1 MKRALI
7 IVSVIILIG
16 LGIGFFILKSQLS
29 GIFDSLKPTIVSELK
44 QKTGVDLQ
52 FEDITL
58 AGLLSPHLYIK
69 NFSVDNK
76 QASVKGSEINA
87 AIDLLPLLS
96 GSVQINS
103 VEISQTTVDLKE
115 AQKTHSASEPVSAVR
130 TSEEKSKS
138 GGLNINIDSLK
149 LTDVSVSKGQ
159 HKIEKINL
167 SSNITL
173 EGGAITLSNL
183 KGSLLALGTNNIGF
197 SSANLAYKGD
207 RISTSGV
214 TITTESG
221 DLLLKGEL
229 PLKDKGNINISSSSL
244 NLAPLSKL
252 AGFEL
257 LGAIGLDANLEKL
270 PSDGNAK
277 VSLNQIGLKHPKAEI
292 SGLTGEVKAI
302 QAGSK
307 TNFEL
312 NDVKLDLNSAPISL
326 NGKGEVADFK
336 TPKIEKLDMDVAGGK
351 VSLFGSQQELSVS
364 ASRLQI
370 PNLLT
375 LAKSPAKLSGEV
387 TQLTLNKFRAVPD
400 DFNGTGEFLASS
412 LSVPGFN
419 LLGAVIGEL
428 KEVPLLKEVLY
439 SSLPAQ
445 YQSALSEDSTKI
457 DSLKVNFSGNGQA
470 INLSEINA
478 KSTLFTVIGGGSVV
492 PSKKDG
498 DIELTMILPKDLSE
512 HIVKKLNGGS
522 GLLNSSGSLELSVT
536 IALRAG
542 KPSVK
547 VKTDKL
553 LKGALKEAAGK
564 ALDKALSGKKGEKVK
579 NILDGLGF

>member
-7 IVSVIILIG
+7 IVSVIIFIG

-29 GIFDSLKPTIVSELK
+29 GIFDSLKPTIISELK
-44 QKTGVDLQ
+44 QKTGVNLQ

-58 AGLLSPHLYIK
+58 AGLLSPHLSIK

-96 GSVQINS
+96 GSVQINR
-103 VEISQTTVDLKE
+103 VEISKTTVDLKE
-115 AQKTHSASEPVSAVR
+115 AQKIPSASEPVSAVR
-130 TSEEKSKS
+130 PSEEKSKS
-138 GGLNINIDSLK
+138 GGLNININSLK

-173 EGGAITLSNL
+173 EGGTITLSNL

-197 SSANLAYKGD
+197 SSSNLAYKGD

-419 LLGAVIGEL
+419 LFGAVIGEL

>member
-1 MKRALI
+1 MV
-7 IVSVIILIG
+7 VSVIILIG

-29 GIFDSLKPTIVSELK
+29 GIFNSLKPTIISELK

-58 AGLLSPHLYIK
+58 RGLLSPHLSIK

-87 AIDLLPLLS
+87 AIDLLSLLS

-103 VEISQTTVDLKE
+103 VEISRTKVNLKE
-115 AQKTHSASEPVSAVR
+115 AQKTPSASGPVSLPAVR
-130 TSEEKSKS
+130 ASEGRSKS
-138 GGLNINIDSLK
+138 GGLDININSLT
-149 LTDVSVSKGQ
+149 LTDVSVFKGQ
-159 HKIEKINL
+159 QKIEKINL
-167 SSNITL
+167 TSNISL
-173 EGGAITLSNL
+173 EKGSITLSNL
-183 KGSLLALGTNNIGF
+183 KGSLLALGTHNIGF
-197 SSANLAYKGD
+197 SSSNLAYKGD

-229 PLKDKGNINISSSSL
+229 SLKDKGNMNITSSSF

-257 LGAIGLDANLEKL
+257 LGTIGLDANLEKL
-270 PSDGNAK
+270 PTDGNAK
-277 VSLNQIGLKHPKAEI
+277 ISLNQIGLNHPKAKI

-312 NDVKLDLNSAPISL
+312 NDVRLDLNSAPISL
-326 NGKGEVADFK
+326 NGKGEVTDFK
-336 TPKIEKLDMDVAGGK
+336 TPNIEKLDMDVAGGK
-351 VSLFGSQQELSVS
+351 VSLFGSQQELSLS

-375 LAKSPAKLSGEV
+375 LTKYPAKLSGEV
-387 TQLTLNKFRAVPD
+387 THFTLNKFRVVLD
-400 DFNGTGEFLASS
+400 DFNGIGEFLASS
-412 LSVPGFN
+412 LSIPSFN
-419 LLGAVIGEL
+419 LFGAVIGDL
-428 KEVPLLKEVLY
+428 KEDPLLKEVLY

-445 YQSALSEDSTKI
+445 YHSALSEDSTKI
-457 DSLKVNFSGNGQA
+457 DSLKVNFSGSGQTIGLSA
-470 INLSEINA
+470 INAQS
-478 KSTLFTVIGGGSVV
+478 KLFSVTGGGSIV
-492 PSKKDG
+492 PSNKDG

-522 GLLNSSGSLELSVT
+522 GLLNSSGSLELSIT
-536 IALRAG
+536 ITLRAG

-547 VKTDKL
+547 VKKDKL
-553 LKGALKEAAGK
+553 LKGALKEVAGN
-564 ALDKALSGKKGEKVK
+564 ALDKALSGKRGEKVK
-579 NILDGLGF
+579 NILKGLGF